1 MKHQNYS
8 MTVGNSQNP
17 DNSFN
22 LTSRFGQHAVCFSVN
37 NNGQANDFIVDSKED
52 LDRII
57 GFLQQLRNA
66 EEVLLPG
73 TPLFKPT
80 GVGLCVMD
88 HTGKVLDTYY
98 GQSGKGI
105 DGYIRGWDYELLQ
118 QLFPFPNAV
127 YAFFELYDGSIGR
140 NVLIKIIQT
149 CISLQAR
156 FVATGDP
163 KLCNKMLL
171 QHVADLAGYDI
182 TIVSRSTQN
191 VRIVTQNKTFTL
203 DNYVT
208 SLEEPSLFDAGCSH
222 YGLTVSR
229 LEVVDAIKKMIDG
242 EDPAKPLSDLVIT
255 QELQA
260 MGYQVERRTVDKYR
274 GDFLGIPNSNQ
285 RRKK

>member
-1 MKHQNYS
+1 MKQQNYS
-8 MTVGNSQNP
+8 MTVGNSQKP
-17 DNSFN
+17 ESFIN
-22 LTSRFGQHAVCFSVN
+22 LTSRFGQHSVCFSVN
-37 NNGQANDFIVDSKED
+37 SDGQTNEFTVESNED

-57 GFLQQLRNA
+57 GFLLQRRNA
-66 EEVLLPG
+66 EENLSKS
-73 TPLFKPT
+73 TPIYKPT
-80 GVGLCVMD
+80 GVGLCMMD

-105 DGYIRGWDYELLQ
+105 DGFVQSWDYELLQ

-163 KLCNKMLL
+163 KLCNKMML

-182 TIVSRSTQN
+182 TIVSRATQN
-191 VRIVTQNKTFTL
+191 VRIVTKNKTFTL
-203 DNYVT
+203 NNNVT
-208 SLEEPSLFDAGCSH
+208 NLEEPSLFDAGCTH
-222 YGLTVSR
+222 FGLTVSR
-229 LEVVDAIKKMIDG
+229 LEVVDTIKKMIDQ
-242 EDPAKPLSDLVIT
+242 EDPSNPMSDLAIT
-255 QELQA
+255 QELQT

-274 GDFLGIPNSNQ
+274 SDILGIPNFNQ
-285 RRKK
+285 RRRK